1 MIKSLSAELFLQAG
15 TCLFLVYWSHSY
27 SLVQLVYIIL
37 LVYLL
42 NRKFVYYLTVSRF
55 ICFLTRQP
63 FYLFITS
70 ICCLTDSSW
79 MASKISLTNSGDM
92 PNSAPCAPRLSRI
105 SL

>member
-42 NRKFVYYLTVSRF
+42 NRKFVYYLTCQSV
-55 ICFLTRQP
+55 
-63 FYLFITS
+63 YLFSNSSTS
-70 ICCLTDSSW
+70 LLVYHLHLLSH
-79 MASKISLTNSGDM
+79 
-92 PNSAPCAPRLSRI
+92 RLFVDGFEDFLHEFRRHAE
-105 SL
+105 

>member
-42 NRKFVYYLTVSRF
+42 NRKFVYYLTCQSV
-55 ICFLTRQP
+55 
-63 FYLFITS
+63 YLFS
-70 ICCLTDSSW
+70 NSSTILLVYHLHLL
-79 MASKISLTNSGDM
+79 SH
-92 PNSAPCAPRLSRI
+92 RLFVDGFEDFLHEFRRHAA
-105 SL
+105 

>member
-42 NRKFVYYLTVSRF
+42 NRKFVYYLTCQSV
-55 ICFLTRQP
+55 
-63 FYLFITS
+63 YLFS
-70 ICCLTDSSW
+70 NSS
-79 MASKISLTNSGDM
+79 TNS
-92 PNSAPCAPRLSRI
+92 
-105 SL
+105 SLKFEYMAMRP